1 VIVTWDSAKRLA
13 NLDKHGLDFAD
24 LELEFFLNSVVAPV
38 RDRRFRAIGST
49 RGGRVIVVI
58 FAPLGTESVSVIS
71 MRPANRKERSLL
83 HGRPK

>member
-1 VIVTWDSAKRLA
+1 MIVTWDSAKRLA

-38 RDRRFRAIGST
+38 RDRRFKAIGST

>member
-1 VIVTWDSAKRLA
+1 VIVTWDNAKRLA

-24 LELEFFLNSVVAPV
+24 LELEFFVNSVVAPV
-38 RDRRFRAIGST
+38 RDRRFKAIGSM
-49 RGGRVIVVI
+49 RYGRVIVVI

-83 HGRPK
+83 HGRSN

>member
-38 RDRRFRAIGST
+38 RDRRFKAIGST